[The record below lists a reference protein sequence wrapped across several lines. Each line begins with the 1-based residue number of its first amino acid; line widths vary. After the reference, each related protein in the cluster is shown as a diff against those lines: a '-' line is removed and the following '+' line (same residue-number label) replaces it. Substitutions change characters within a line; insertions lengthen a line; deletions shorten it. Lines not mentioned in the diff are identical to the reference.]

1 MAETQIRYSTTLR
14 PYNYK
19 INDAPSTSVPTKEYS
34 YKVINDSTPASA
46 PVKEYTYQIKDIPP
60 TNVLKDYLP
69 ISVQPKEY
77 SYKLKENPARTPAT
91 TPVPPKGM

>member
-1 MAETQIRYSTTLR
+1 M
-14 PYNYK
+14 
-19 INDAPSTSVPTKEYS
+19 PTKEYS
-34 YKVINDSTPASA
+34 YKVINDSTPASV
-46 PVKEYTYQIKDIPP
+46 PVKEYTYQIKDTPP

-77 SYKLKENPARTPAT
+77 SYKLKENPATPPAT